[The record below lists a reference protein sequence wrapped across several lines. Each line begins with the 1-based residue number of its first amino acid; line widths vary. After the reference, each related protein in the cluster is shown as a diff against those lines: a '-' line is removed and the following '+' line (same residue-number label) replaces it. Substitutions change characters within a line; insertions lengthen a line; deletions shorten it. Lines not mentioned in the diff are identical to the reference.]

1 MDPGRGLLV
10 YRIERPIDSR
20 WTIGL
25 LCIDTCLADRNLS
38 DGSLFRVEV
47 GCGVIVAVGLRV
59 ETFARSLPSCF
70 IGKQA
75 LKAHFSVHVVGL
87 IDGLVPC
94 QELTLDTSMRISR
107 SIDEVDF

>member
-1 MDPGRGLLV
+1 MDPRRRLLV

-20 WTIGL
+20 WTIGFL
-25 LCIDTCLADRNLS
+25 SIDTCLADRNLS
-38 DGSLFRVEV
+38 DGTLFRVEV
-47 GCGVIVAVGLRV
+47 GCSVIVAVGLRV

-75 LKAHFSVHVVGL
+75 LKAHFSVHIVRLV
-87 IDGLVPC
+87 DGLVPR
-94 QELTLDTSMRISR
+94 QELTLDSPMRISR